1 MMPIDPLLTFART
14 RLDPRDEAGRFSI
27 GGTLL
32 AMIIVAVIVV
42 IALIEWIVPNH

>member
-1 MMPIDPLLTFART
+1 MMLTDIVLSFVRD
-14 RLDPRDEAGRFSI
+14 RLDPRDESGRFSI

-32 AMIIVAVIVV
+32 AIIVLAVIVV

>member
-1 MMPIDPLLTFART
+1 MVLSQAVLTLVRN
-14 RLDPRDEAGRFSI
+14 RIDPRDEAGRFSI

-32 AMIIVAVIVV
+32 AIIVLAVIVV